1 MEAADVPAVLEV
13 VDVEVDGGGEG
24 SEKVGEVDKHAHPR
38 REAQFTL
45 KNMRKCTKLQS
56 FLSIHALKVLEQ

>member
-13 VDVEVDGGGEG
+13 VDVEVDGGGERC
-24 SEKVGEVDKHAHPR
+24 EEVGEVDEDADPG

-45 KNMRKCTKLQS
+45 KNR
-56 FLSIHALKVLEQ
+56 ANA